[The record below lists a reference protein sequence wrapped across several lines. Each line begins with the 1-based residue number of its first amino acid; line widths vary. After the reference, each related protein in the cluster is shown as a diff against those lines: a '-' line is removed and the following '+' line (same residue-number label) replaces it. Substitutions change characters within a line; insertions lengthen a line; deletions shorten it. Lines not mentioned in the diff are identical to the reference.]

1 MTQNR
6 RIALNTIA
14 TYGRS
19 VFGVLCGIFSTRWVL
34 AALGQVDFGLYA
46 VVGGMAIFLSFLN
59 IQLAGA
65 ISRYYAYSIGQA
77 KVAVNADSGVKECR
91 AWFTTAV
98 LIHTVVPLVL
108 VIIGW
113 PIGIYAIKHGWISVP
128 LERLDA
134 CLWVWR
140 FVCIFAFL
148 GMLTIP
154 FQAMYTAKQYIAELT
169 IYSFIQT
176 FAKTAFIYYMVVTP
190 KDWLVCYAFVMGLIT
205 VLPQMV
211 ICLRAW
217 KVFPECRIIPSAFKE
232 FNRVKNVASY
242 AIWTAIGGM
251 GYVASHQCMG
261 ILHNNFFGARIVS
274 AFGISQTVSGEAA
287 ALTGALQGAFQPAI
301 TTACGSGDLN
311 GMREM
316 AFRVCKV
323 GTLLT
328 LMFAIPMA
336 LEIDEVLRLWLKT
349 PPPYASQMCLC
360 TLAFIVIEKLSCG
373 HLTAV
378 NATGKIAKFQ
388 VVRGILRT
396 LVIPLAL
403 IPAWFNWGPVAVSVA
418 LPVSVVF
425 VDIGDIIIA
434 RTRVG
439 MSVRRWVKD
448 VVLSIGI
455 VTILSFTV
463 GLIPRLCLTASFWR
477 VILTTV
483 VSLGALSF
491 CAWFVVLSKNE
502 QTTLRCQVMR
512 RFRLCA

>member
-1 MTQNR
+1 MTQNK
-6 RIALNTIA
+6 RIALNTLA

-34 AALGQVDFGLYA
+34 EALGQVDFGLYA

-77 KVAVNADSGVKECR
+77 KVAVDTESGVKECR

-113 PIGIYAIKHGWISVP
+113 PIGIFAIKHGWISVP
-128 LERLDA
+128 MERLNA
-134 CLWVWR
+134 CLWTWR
-140 FVCIFAFL
+140 FVCIFALL
-148 GMLTIP
+148 GMLTVP

-176 FAKTAFIYYMVVTP
+176 FAKTAFIYYMVVAP
-190 KDWLVCYAFVMGLIT
+190 QDWLVSYAFAMGLIT
-205 VLPQMV
+205 VLPQMI
-211 ICLRAW
+211 ICFRAW
-217 KVFPECRIIPSAFKE
+217 KVFPECRILPSAFKE
-232 FNRVKNVASY
+232 FNRVKNVAGY

-251 GYVASHQCMG
+251 GYVSSHQCMG
-261 ILHNNFFGARIVS
+261 ILLNNFFGAKIAG

-287 ALTGALQGAFQPAI
+287 SLTGALQGAFQPAI
-301 TTACGSGDLN
+301 TTAYGAGDKE
-311 GMREM
+311 GMRAM

-336 LEIDEVLRLWLKT
+336 LEINEVLRLWLKM
-349 PPPYASQMCLC
+349 PPPYASQMCIC

-396 LVIPLAL
+396 LVIPLAVFASY
-403 IPAWFNWGPVAVSVA
+403 IGWGPVVAAAA
-418 LPVSVVF
+418 LPLSVIV
-425 VDIGDIIIA
+425 VDLGDIYMA
-434 RTRVG
+434 RSRVG
-439 MSVRRWVKD
+439 MGVRYWIER
-448 VVLSIGI
+448 VVVPICILTVI
-455 VTILSFTV
+455 VIIV
-463 GLIPRLCLTASFWR
+463 GVIPRFILEASFLR
-477 VILTTV
+477 VLLTT
-483 VSLGALSF
+483 ALVICSMAP
-491 CAWFVVLSKNE
+491 CAWFIVLSTE
-502 QTTLRCQVMR
+502 ERDALRVVIANR
-512 RFRLCA
+512 VKLSN